1 MDQTKAWQASLR
13 GISLDQ
19 IKQTLGDI
27 AKSGKE
33 YPPTMPVFRA
43 MCLGENNEKEHHE
56 HLRMKQADAEWR
68 ENQKMLNLG
77 TREDRI
83 KARNKYMP
91 KIKDLLKG

>member
-1 MDQTKAWQASLR
+1 LR
-13 GISLDQ
+13 GISLSQ

-56 HLRMKQADAEWR
+56 HLRIKAADDEYK
-68 ENQKMLNLG
+68 ENQKKLVLG
-77 TREDRI
+77 TKEDQI
-83 KARNKYMP
+83 KIANKHITDMR
-91 KIKDLLKG
+91 KSLRK